1 MSDIVPIGGFPS
13 IIPKDLYNKIEKE
26 TKRGKESTKLS
37 IADLMKDTDDKGSF
51 IIGGDDEDI
60 KII

>member
-26 TKRGKESTKLS
+26 TKRGKEQPRLS
-37 IADLMKDTDDKGSF
+37 IKEIMEDETGF
-51 IIGGDDEDI
+51 IIGGEEENI
-60 KII
+60 KIV